1 MTPKTYKT
9 VGAARKAIKDAGM
22 AAMIVRYDDVT
33 GRFGGAKN
41 YQPVVLCDL
50 PEDIHEVRRRGFVAE
65 MKHTKIE
72 EGATVRLKD
81 SIPVKK
87 KGELAV
93 VIGFLTEKAGG
104 GGVCLDRK
112 LDGGKFWDEDSLELI
127 AREEA
132 KA

>member
-9 VGAARKAIKDAGM
+9 IGAARKAIKDAGM

-65 MKHTKIE
+65 MKRTKIE
-72 EGATVRLKD
+72 EGATVRLK
-81 SIPVKK
+81 PGVTGYK
-87 KGELAV
+87 KGEMAV
-93 VIGFLTEKAGG
+93 IIGFLTEAAG
-104 GGVCLDRK
+104 GGVCLDRP
-112 LDGGKFWDEDSLELI
+112 LGNMRYPQIEDLALI

-132 KA
+132 DA

>member
-9 VGAARKAIKDAGM
+9 IGAARKAVKDAGM

-65 MKHTKIE
+65 MKRTKIE
-72 EGATVRLKD
+72 EGATVTLKAG
-81 SIPVKK
+81 VTGYK
-87 KGELAV
+87 KGEMAV
-93 VIGFLTEKAGG
+93 VIGFLTEAAG
-104 GGVCLDRK
+104 GGVCLDRPLVGK
-112 LDGGKFWDEDSLELI
+112 KFWSEVSLELI
-127 AREEA
+127 TPEVDV
-132 KA
+132 